1 MRRWWRWWWVRVMF
15 SDVMIR
21 WVRRVIIGGVA
32 RIRGVVVIR
41 RSRRIMMMTVIVGGV
56 ASRIM
61 RFIVLVSVAG
71 TETVIVRG
79 RRVLPLSS

>member
-1 MRRWWRWWWVRVMF
+1 MRVVF

-21 WVRRVIIGGVA
+21 WVRRVIIGGVVM
-32 RIRGVVVIR
+32 IRGVVVIR
-41 RSRRIMMMTVIVGGV
+41 RSRRIMMMAVIVGGV
-56 ASRIM
+56 TSRIM

-71 TETVIVRG
+71 TETVIVHG

>member
-1 MRRWWRWWWVRVMF
+1 MRRWRRWWVRVVF

-21 WVRRVIIGGVA
+21 WVWRVIIRGVA
-32 RIRGVVVIR
+32 RIRGMVVIR
-41 RSRRIMMMTVIVGGV
+41 RSRRIMMMAVIVGGV
-56 ASRIM
+56 TSRIM